1 MRKSVLLVASMALA
15 VLLASGAAWGA
26 AGNLDKTFGG
36 GDGKVVNKQHETYW
50 GDVEVLPTG
59 KIVTFDGH
67 LVRYNVNGSLHR
79 SFGGGDGKVFATD
92 RAVTPHPSYTIW
104 RDLLLQPDG
113 KLVVAGHGD
122 TTDADYPEEVILRR
136 FNPDGSVDATFGG
149 GDGTTVAS
157 FGDRTSASV
166 SELALQGDKIVLV
179 GGREPFAPD
188 AFVMRFNPDGSADK
202 TFGGGDGRVFI
213 DFFGSDNS
221 ASAVAVLG
229 DGKLLVAG
237 PKEVEGAPPFG
248 DHYAYNFTLARLHP
262 DGALDL
268 SFGGGDGKVVTDFGG
283 DDQPNALVVL
293 PGGRPVV
300 VGGTSKPNEETSA
313 FALAA
318 YTSDGSPDED
328 FGGGDGKVQDTFA
341 GPCYGAFAADAVEQA
356 SGKIVAVGSSSCSD
370 NFALARYLPASG
382 ALDKTF
388 GGDGTVETRFFDYRE
403 SAATAADIGPGG
415 NLVAGGYIIRYD
427 LQEEQEVYNEALAR
441 YLIE

>member
-1 MRKSVLLVASMALA
+1 MRKSVSLATSMALA
-15 VLLASGAAWGA
+15 VLLASGAAWAA
-26 AGNLDKTFGG
+26 AGDLDKTFGG

-50 GDVEVLPTG
+50 GNVEVLPNG
-59 KIVTFDGH
+59 KIVTFNGY
-67 LVRYNVNGSLHR
+67 LVRYNADGSLDR
-79 SFGGGDGKVFATD
+79 SFGGGDGEVFATD
-92 RAVTPHPSYTIW
+92 LAVTPHPSYTLW

-136 FNPDGSVDATFGG
+136 FNPDGSVDETFGG

-157 FGDRTSASV
+157 FGDRTRASA
-166 SELALQGDKIVLV
+166 SELALQGDKIVVV

-188 AFVMRFNPDGSADK
+188 AFVMRFNPDGSADE

-213 DFFGSDNS
+213 DFFGSRNS

-237 PKEVEGAPPFG
+237 PKEVEGAPTFSG
-248 DHYAYNFTLARLHP
+248 HYAYNFTLARLHP
-262 DGALDL
+262 DGALDP
-268 SFGGGDGKVVTDFGG
+268 SFGGGDGRVVTDLGG
-283 DDQPNALVVL
+283 DDVPNALVVRQ
-293 PGGRPVV
+293 GERPVV
-300 VGGTSKPNEETSA
+300 VGGTSKRNETSA

-318 YTSDGSPDED
+318 YTSGGSPDED
-328 FGGGDGKVQDTFA
+328 FGGGDGKVLDTFA
-341 GPCYGAFAADAVEQA
+341 GPCFGAFAADAVEQA
-356 SGKIVAVGSSSCSD
+356 SGKIVAVGSSCSD
-370 NFALARYLPASG
+370 NFALARYRPASG

-403 SAATAADIGPGG
+403 SAAMAADIGPGG

-427 LQEEQEVYNEALAR
+427 RKEEDEVYNEALAR
-441 YLIE
+441 YRLE

>member
-1 MRKSVLLVASMALA
+1 MRKSVLLLASMALA
-15 VLLASGAAWGA
+15 VLLASGAAWA
-26 AGNLDKTFGG
+26 ASGQLDKTFGG
-36 GDGKVVNKQHETYW
+36 GDGKVVNKQHETIR
-50 GDVEVLPTG
+50 DVEVLPNG
-59 KIVTFDGH
+59 KIVTFNDY
-67 LVRYNVNGSLHR
+67 LVRYNADGSLDW
-79 SFGGGDGKVFATD
+79 SFGGGDGEVFATD
-92 RAVTPHPSYTIW
+92 LAVTPHPSYTIW

-136 FNPDGSVDATFGG
+136 FNPDGSVDETFGG

-157 FGDRTSASV
+157 LGDRNSAYA

-188 AFVMRFNPDGSADK
+188 AFVMRFNPDGSADE

-213 DFFGSDNS
+213 DFFGSNNS
-221 ASAVAVLG
+221 ASTVAVLG

-237 PKEVEGAPPFG
+237 PKEVEGAPSFG

-262 DGALDL
+262 DGSLDL
-268 SFGGGDGKVVTDFGG
+268 SFGGGDGRVVTDLGG
-283 DDQPNALVVL
+283 DDFPTALVVRQ
-293 PGGRPVV
+293 GGRPVV
-300 VGGTSKPNEETSA
+300 VGGIAKRDERSA

-318 YTSDGSPDED
+318 YTSGGSPDEH

-341 GPCYGAFAADAVEQA
+341 GPCFGAFAADAVEQA

-388 GGDGTVETRFFDYRE
+388 GGDGTVETRFFNYGGSGAR
-403 SAATAADIGPGG
+403 AADIGPGG
-415 NLVAGGYIIRYD
+415 NLVAGGYITRYD
-427 LQEEQEVYNEALAR
+427 PDEEGEVSNAALAR
-441 YLIE
+441 YRLE